1 MDNFIEV
8 TRNTDYDIE
17 EHIEGDN
24 IRFSI
29 AMGRHWPPEEQT
41 FALNEGNEEIL
52 KKIGEKDTLLRFAFL
67 FAKKAH
73 KGQLDRGGHDY
84 FLHLL
89 AVEQRVKSP
98 KAKVVAILHDTVED
112 TGLSLERFG
121 EIFPWWA
128 YDSIDAISR
137 RKRKNG
143 TKEDDNSYFLRVL
156 ENPIAVEVKIADM
169 INNLDYSRI
178 SSGLP
183 NVDEGD
189 RIGRYGK
196 FLPLLVQKYWDNKKD
211 ERNN

>member
-8 TRNTDYDIE
+8 TRNTDYYIE
-17 EHIEGDN
+17 ERKEGEM

-29 AMGRHWPPEEQT
+29 SIGRHWPPEEQV
-41 FALNEGNEEIL
+41 FSFDMENEKIL
-52 KKIGEKDTLLRFAFL
+52 KKINGKDTLLRFASL

-89 AVEQRVKSP
+89 AVEQRVESS

-112 TGLSLERFG
+112 TGLSLERLG
-121 EIFPWWA
+121 ELFPWWVHE
-128 YDSIDAISR
+128 SIDAISR
-137 RKRKNG
+137 RKNKDG
-143 TKEDDNSYFLRVL
+143 SKEDDNSYILRVL
-156 ENPIAVEVKIADM
+156 EDPIAVEVKIADM

-178 SSGLP
+178 SNGLP
-183 NVDEGD
+183 TVEEGD

-196 FLPLLVQKYWDNKKD
+196 FLPILVQKYWDNKKD
-211 ERNN
+211 E